1 MFKQQHVL
9 PLSLIQLFSGV
20 NLWLARLRGGE
31 GGDLQHYLE
40 IEISSSRAECGFTRG
55 QCHSDLNAN
64 CEGDVSSNLKRAK
77 KRRRARPARIPEMCG
92 EERGAAI
99 KSRAPI
105 YGGISRLSE
114 GRERVEIELVPSFLH
129 SVLTSLFLGV
139 AHISRNDRIIF
150 QSSAA
155 VRLECPTGQ
164 RAFVPRGI

>member
-1 MFKQQHVL
+1 M
-9 PLSLIQLFSGV
+9 
-20 NLWLARLRGGE
+20 AGE
-31 GGDLQHYLE
+31 VKRKDE
-40 IEISSSRAECGFTRG
+40 KEEVRRGFTTLFGDRNQLISRG
-55 QCHSDLNAN
+55 MRIYTWSVSFRFE
-64 CEGDVSSNLKRAK
+64 CEL
-77 KRRRARPARIPEMCG
+77 RRRCQQQLKTCQEETARPARIPEMCG

>member
-64 CEGDVSSNLKRAK
+64 CEGAVSSNLKRAK
-77 KRRRARPARIPEMCG
+77 KRRRDLLAYQRCAERR
-92 EERGAAI
+92 EEQQLNLVLQFMAEYLDYQRGGRGLK
-99 KSRAPI
+99 KSSFP
-105 YGGISRLSE
+105 
-114 GRERVEIELVPSFLH
+114 PSFIP
-129 SVLTSLFLGV
+129 F
-139 AHISRNDRIIF
+139 
-150 QSSAA
+150 
-155 VRLECPTGQ
+155 
-164 RAFVPRGI
+164 